1 MKLEINGEDFNPV
14 EQKNLKFNLDYLI
27 LNMDGNLD
35 NISARDEGAIEEF
48 FEMCYYALNAASY
61 YNLTRVQNPELNKLW
76 K

>member
-1 MKLEINGEDFNPV
+1 MKLEINGEDFSPV

-27 LNMDGNLD
+27 QNMDGNLD
-35 NISARDEGAIEEF
+35 NISARDESAIEEF

-61 YNLTRVQNPELNKLW
+61 FNLTRVQNPELNKLW